1 MGIGFISI
9 IIKRYLRCFQ
19 KLPKATRA
27 CQFNLFLEDE
37 AASIYFGGWRNMKS
51 FCSCHILKIFPS
63 SGLFDVPN
71 GPGRSYFIISIRPA
85 ADTNPDRKDSK
96 WLLGKVIT
104 IEILN
109 YWIDGEMLKI
119 NFFIC
124 KRSGTWRR
132 LLFFIALVSLD

>member
-1 MGIGFISI
+1 MSFYFSGGDPIPYIGLVPIDPRSSLI
-9 IIKRYLRCFQ
+9 CSWKT
-19 KLPKATRA
+19 KL
-27 CQFNLFLEDE
+27 QV
-37 AASIYFGGWRNMKS
+37 YFDGWRNMKS

-109 YWIDGEMLKI
+109 Y
-119 NFFIC
+119 
-124 KRSGTWRR
+124 
-132 LLFFIALVSLD
+132 